1 MTSHPLHASGLTTQP
16 VCIHQTRVSA
26 SPTVRDAIRCRCT
39 QASTLFLLWCLRFL
53 SCRRFRCFDCFGCLG
68 SCFGSC
74 FGCCFGGW
82 TGRVLLLGLLVSF
95 EHSIKVRVLQNT
107 HIRDITIEAGNRE
120 TTGSEKGRNR
130 HFQKKYGKREIMSVQ
145 GARCETYTEE
155 ARCVSHRRTSRD
167 VNNQTIHSQ
176 KAAYIACQTIHSV
189 RQKVTKSH

>member
-53 SCRRFRCFDCFGCLG
+53 SCRRFCCFDCFGCLG

-74 FGCCFGGW
+74 FGGW
-82 TGRVLLLGLLVSF
+82 AGRVLLLGLLVSF

-107 HIRDITIEAGNRE
+107 HIGDITIEAEDRENNRVRNGQKQAFSEEIQE
-120 TTGSEKGRNR
+120 T
-130 HFQKKYGKREIMSVQ
+130 
-145 GARCETYTEE
+145 
-155 ARCVSHRRTSRD
+155 
-167 VNNQTIHSQ
+167 
-176 KAAYIACQTIHSV
+176 
-189 RQKVTKSH
+189 